1 MLRASISLARR
12 AGCCAL
18 TAVLLAACGLGL
30 PGAPAPAPSP
40 LPTVAPPSPT
50 PIRLDATLRLEEAG
64 VEVRYPAGW
73 ATRVVS
79 STATLAPSAATLAGV
94 APGDELL
101 VTVDATSL
109 DVLATRFGPAALENP
124 ESFFEVSSSAAQEA
138 GYLLSA
144 TSAISVDGYPGLSAD
159 LSAAGGAG
167 RLTVLIGP
175 AAAVRVLGQAA
186 PRAWA
191 AGGAELYAAIL
202 ASLRFFPPVTSTPAT
217 GQRAEQPPILA
228 TGPAGFVLRLGGS
241 GGPPGGRFV
250 SARGLATA
258 PDGTLYLAEG
268 SRGVWVFAPD
278 GALIGTFG
286 GEELLDA
293 YDVARAPDG
302 DLFVADYGRNA
313 VARFRADGVFVGRW
327 GSPGNAPEQFG
338 FSSPQRIALGP
349 DGSVY
354 ALDTRPGPES
364 GRVVSSLARFDAE
377 GNLRER
383 IELPAD
389 LAPADLALDGAGF
402 VYLADSFSGVVVKLD
417 PRGAEVAR
425 FGDPAARESFAG
437 GAIDLDEQGNIY
449 VATYAAGVLKL
460 APSGLVIARGG
471 AAVAPGKIP
480 APGEFSL
487 PNGIA
492 VGPGGVVWVSDN
504 SGEYSAVTALRLT
517 MDEAAVATALAQPAT
532 GTPGAAL
539 PGENLLRQ
547 WAVEASASTFYAP
560 DYDPASV
567 TGPPDV
573 DGCQDSPNAW
583 ASAAPNTLETL
594 EVRFATPVFAVGLN
608 VHQSYTPGF
617 ISKIEL
623 LDERGEARTVYT
635 ATPAPAETCPA
646 VLSVTFAQTLTR
658 VVGARLTVDQRA
670 GATTWAEI
678 DAVELVGTP

>member
-1 MLRASISLARR
+1 MYRSLLLR
-12 AGCCAL
+12 AGCAGL
-18 TAVLLAACGLGL
+18 IVALLAACATGL
-30 PGAPAPAPSP
+30 PAAPAPSP
-40 LPTVAPPSPT
+40 SPVATVPPPSPT

-64 VEVRYPAGW
+64 VELRYPDGW

-94 APGDELL
+94 TPGDELL
-101 VTVDATSL
+101 VTVDATPL
-109 DVLATRFGPAALENP
+109 EVLVTRFGPGAVTNP

-159 LSAAGGAG
+159 LTAARGAG

-175 AAAVRVLGQAA
+175 NTAVRMLGQAA
-186 PRAWA
+186 PEAWA
-191 AGGAELYAAIL
+191 ADGAELYAAIL
-202 ASLRFFPPVTSTPAT
+202 ASVRFFPPTTSTPVT
-217 GQRAEQPPILA
+217 VQQAEQPPILTA
-228 TGPAGFVLRLGGS
+228 GPAGFVLRLGGGS
-241 GGPPGGRFV
+241 GPPRGRFV

-258 PDGTLYLAEG
+258 PDGTLYLAES

-278 GALIGTFG
+278 GALVGTFG

-313 VARFRADGVFVGRW
+313 IARFRADGTFVGRW
-327 GSPGNAPEQFG
+327 GGPGNAPEQFG

-364 GRVVSSLARFDAE
+364 GRVVSSVARFDPA
-377 GNLRER
+377 GSLRER

-389 LAPADLALDGAGF
+389 LAPADLAVDGAGYI
-402 VYLADSFSGVVVKLD
+402 YLADSFSGVVVKLD

-425 FGDPAARESFAG
+425 FGDPAARESFAS

-460 APSGLVIARGG
+460 APSGVVIARGG
-471 AAVAPGKIP
+471 RVVAPGKIP

-517 MDEAAVATALAQPAT
+517 VDEAAVATALAQPAS
-532 GTPGAAL
+532 GTPGVAL
-539 PGENLLRQ
+539 PSASLLRQ
-547 WAVEASASTFYAP
+547 WAGEARASSFYAP
-560 DYDPASV
+560 DYDPAGV
-567 TGPPDV
+567 IGPPDV
-573 DGCQDSPNAW
+573 EGCQDSPDAW
-583 ASAAPNTLETL
+583 AAAAPDTLETL
-594 EVRFATPVFAVGLN
+594 EVRFDTPVFAVGLN
-608 VHQSYTPGF
+608 VYQSYHPGF

-623 LDERGEARTVYT
+623 LDERGEARTVYS
-635 ATPAPAETCPA
+635 ATPAPAEECPG

-658 VVGARLTVDQRA
+658 IVGARLTVDQRA
-670 GATTWAEI
+670 GATWAEI
-678 DAVELVGTP
+678 DAVELLGVP

>member
-1 MLRASISLARR
+1 MLRTSISLLRW

-18 TAVLLAACGLGL
+18 TAVLLAACGL

-40 LPTVAPPSPT
+40 VATVPPPSPT

-64 VEVRYPAGW
+64 VELRYPDGW

-79 STATLAPSAATLAGV
+79 STATLAPSVGTLAGV

-101 VTVDATSL
+101 VTLDATPL
-109 DVLATRFGPAALENP
+109 EVLATRFGPGAVENP

-144 TSAISVDGYPGLSAD
+144 TRAISVDGYPGLSAD

-175 AAAVRVLGQAA
+175 DTAVRMLGQAA
-186 PRAWA
+186 PGAWA
-191 AGGAELYAAIL
+191 ASGAELYAAIL
-202 ASLRFFPPVTSTPAT
+202 ASVRFFPPLTATPAA
-217 GQRAEQPPILA
+217 GQRAEQPPILSS
-228 TGPAGFVLRLGGS
+228 GPAGFVLRLGGS
-241 GGPPGGRFV
+241 DGPPRGRFV
-250 SARGLATA
+250 SARGMTTA
-258 PDGTLYLAEG
+258 PDGTLYLAE
-268 SRGVWVFAPD
+268 SSEGVWVFAPD

-313 VARFRADGVFVGRW
+313 IARFRADGTFVGRW
-327 GSPGNAPEQFG
+327 GGPGNAPEQFG

-354 ALDTRPGPES
+354 ALDTRLGPES
-364 GRVVSSLARFDAE
+364 GRVVSSVARFDPE
-377 GNLRER
+377 GGLRER
-383 IELPAD
+383 IALPAD
-389 LAPADLALDGAGF
+389 LAPADLVVDGAGF

-471 AAVAPGKIP
+471 GAVAPGKIP

-504 SGEYSAVTALRLT
+504 SGEYSAVTALRLST
-517 MDEAAVATALAQPAT
+517 DEAAVATALAQPAT
-532 GTPGAAL
+532 GTPGVAL

-547 WAVEASASTFYAP
+547 WAGEARASTFYAP
-560 DYDPASV
+560 DYDPAGV

-573 DGCQDSPNAW
+573 EGCQDSPNAW
-583 ASAAPNTLETL
+583 AAAAPNTVETL
-594 EVRFATPVFAVGLN
+594 EVRFATPVFAVGIN
-608 VHQSYTPGF
+608 VHQSYNPGF

-635 ATPAPAETCPA
+635 ATPAPAETCPG

-658 VVGARLTVDQRA
+658 IVGARLTVDQRA
-670 GATTWAEI
+670 GATWAEI
-678 DAVELVGTP
+678 DAVELLGVP